1 MIGKTI
7 SKTTSIKSNRHCEHS
22 EAISIDVAKRNDEI
36 ASSFLLAKTDFM
48 TVTASTFHH
57 SNTPFLPFGG
67 MPEGQRGFKPF
78 IK

>member
-22 EAISIDVAKRNDEI
+22 EAISIDVAKRNEI

-48 TVTASTFHH
+48 TVTASTFHL
-57 SNTPFLPFGG
+57 SNTPFLPFGE